1 MVILM
6 KKKILSMLLCF
17 TLIICIIPQ
26 NTYAQSSRDTSFEEE
41 LATDLKALGLFKGV
55 SETNFDLNREPT
67 RVEALVMLI
76 RILGKESDALSNN
89 YIHPFTDVP
98 SWADKYVGYAYEK
111 GLTKGTSAT
120 KFGTENASSAM
131 YITFVLRALGYSDTN
146 GNDFTWDNPYTLAN
160 DINIISS
167 SVNINEFWRADA
179 IAISH
184 AALSA
189 PLKNSNQTLA
199 EKLIS
204 MGVFSQKQYDI
215 YYDSDDYIPT
225 EESKNEL
232 SAEEIYKKCAPAV
245 FFIEVYDENGNPLGF
260 GSGFFLDSN
269 GLAATNYHVIEDGFS
284 ACAYIPGNDN
294 AYKITGVHNYSS
306 KDDWA
311 IIRVEGNN
319 FPHLNKGDINTIT
332 GGAQVYAIGNPLGL
346 QSTISDGLIS
356 HPDRDIE
363 GTHYIQTSAAISPGS
378 SGGALINK
386 YGDVVGITSAGFVEG
401 QNLNLALPLTY
412 LSGESSPLVS
422 LQAITK
428 DIDKNTSISYTA
440 SSYDVTLGL
449 GETKQVWIDIDG
461 NFNEETNFQ
470 FDIYD
475 SNVVSAKWGPEESLP
490 WSISVTGLSI
500 GVTYIS
506 VYNDKTDDYMMI
518 RVSVS
523 SSEQSAYTTL
533 CNFMKNNGYL
543 SSDGDRYLLVGDDKC
558 NYEILYHVDEDYIS
572 FMSYKDMDGDILFY
586 MLNINNDFSPHFAFA
601 GSMTPADKSLEETTG
616 LGYVITSNLASSN
629 ADAIIWDK
637 YTGLA
642 VNKSLFSSL
651 SASILSETLQNIEN
665 MLIEYRTGV
674 SIVDFGFESVY
685 REMLEK

>member
-111 GLTKGTSAT
+111 GLTKGISTT

-199 EKLIS
+199 EKLIL
-204 MGVFSQKQYDI
+204 MGVFSQKQYDT

-232 SAEEIYKKCAPAV
+232 SAEEIYKKC
-245 FFIEVYDENGNPLGF
+245 E
-260 GSGFFLDSN
+260 
-269 GLAATNYHVIEDGFS
+269 
-284 ACAYIPGNDN
+284 
-294 AYKITGVHNYSS
+294 
-306 KDDWA
+306 
-311 IIRVEGNN
+311 
-319 FPHLNKGDINTIT
+319 
-332 GGAQVYAIGNPLGL
+332 
-346 QSTISDGLIS
+346 
-356 HPDRDIE
+356 
-363 GTHYIQTSAAISPGS
+363 
-378 SGGALINK
+378 
-386 YGDVVGITSAGFVEG
+386 
-401 QNLNLALPLTY
+401 
-412 LSGESSPLVS
+412 
-422 LQAITK
+422 
-428 DIDKNTSISYTA
+428 
-440 SSYDVTLGL
+440 
-449 GETKQVWIDIDG
+449 
-461 NFNEETNFQ
+461 
-470 FDIYD
+470 
-475 SNVVSAKWGPEESLP
+475 
-490 WSISVTGLSI
+490 
-500 GVTYIS
+500 
-506 VYNDKTDDYMMI
+506 
-518 RVSVS
+518 
-523 SSEQSAYTTL
+523 
-533 CNFMKNNGYL
+533 
-543 SSDGDRYLLVGDDKC
+543 
-558 NYEILYHVDEDYIS
+558 
-572 FMSYKDMDGDILFY
+572 
-586 MLNINNDFSPHFAFA
+586 
-601 GSMTPADKSLEETTG
+601 
-616 LGYVITSNLASSN
+616 
-629 ADAIIWDK
+629 
-637 YTGLA
+637 
-642 VNKSLFSSL
+642 
-651 SASILSETLQNIEN
+651 
-665 MLIEYRTGV
+665 
-674 SIVDFGFESVY
+674 
-685 REMLEK
+685 